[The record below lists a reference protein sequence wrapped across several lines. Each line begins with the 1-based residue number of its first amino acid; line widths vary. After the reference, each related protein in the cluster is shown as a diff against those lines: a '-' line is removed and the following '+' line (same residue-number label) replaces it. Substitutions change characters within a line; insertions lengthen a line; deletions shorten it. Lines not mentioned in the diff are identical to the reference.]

1 MGESNEKDATVASN
15 GNDAITN
22 PQCLLTPLSV
32 WADTL
37 QVQPEATDYSD
48 GAASSSKDEGPVLNN
63 QQQGAEVEQPTVS
76 DDDSSSSVSSE
87 STSNATDSAKPE
99 NDVSTVF
106 GSVSYQTHVQDIG
119 WQAPVSNGM
128 TAGTT
133 GRAKRVEA
141 LKINLLLQD
150 GSPLGNDSISVQSLI
165 SGIGWESQ
173 PVGNGQTSGTV
184 GQSRAIEAIKL
195 SLSGGLSDSYDIW
208 YRVHSTNVG
217 WLGWASNGE
226 PAGTQGYACQ
236 IEAVQIKVLPK
247 NAQDAPARG
256 DSFRDHAQE
265 PPTVSYRSHVSNVG
279 WMSTVANGNTSGVVG
294 SKNAIEALS
303 PRVTWYGHGGSIS
316 SRAHVSG
323 IGWQNWSSGNIGT
336 TGQSRSIEAVQFRL
350 NGEISGVYDIW
361 YRVYASEL
369 GGWLGWASNG
379 TPAGSTAKG
388 AAVQGIQI
396 LLVEKGG
403 YAPGDTATHFIG
415 AIDILSGSSLCL
427 NGKSLGSLRGKS
439 ILLGSESGSSEPLT
453 SLSISFE
460 NQEISGSID
469 YSGCFEFGG
478 WSDVVSDGAA
488 LNSKNDGRALKAV
501 RLTLTGDLSNTYD
514 VWYRCFDSKK
524 GWLGWTCNGAD
535 AGATIS
541 GSFLTAVEVRIA
553 SKGSNAPGVTDGAF
567 VSDTSTDSPHVVY
580 QAHSANR
587 GWSPSVLDGQ
597 NAGATGKSLSLQAL
611 NVSLSGVDDDSL
623 IEARA
628 HVANIGWQEWR
639 SAGYV
644 GTVGQGLV
652 IQALELRLNGS
663 LANQYDIY
671 YRVHSAGY
679 GWLGWAKNGD
689 SAGTTGLNIQIE
701 AVQIKLAAKGG
712 DHGASSAP
720 AFISVPALTLQAH
733 VATLGWMNPVGN
745 GGVAGTTGR
754 SLAIEALKLS
764 VSSSVSG
771 GIEYSAHVQD
781 VGWQGWTSNGNV
793 AGTVGRAKRI
803 EALKIRLT
811 GDLSNYFDIWYRAYC
826 QDFGWLD
833 WTSNGQ
839 PAGTSRIGCRVE
851 SVQVKIVPKGAGAPG
866 ATGRPFTDQPLL
878 PADMMGMLNR
888 ANRYSSNTNWLIM
901 VDRQACRLGVFR
913 GQRGSWSYAQYW
925 TCSAGAPSTPTPTG
939 EYTVTGKGYSF
950 GHGYTCYYYTQ
961 FYGDYLFH
969 SIPYYQGTFNPMDSR
984 MGMHISQGCVRL
996 PIDRAKWIWDN
1007 VPLATKVVIY

>member
-1 MGESNEKDATVASN
+1 M
-15 GNDAITN
+15 
-22 PQCLLTPLSV
+22 
-32 WADTL
+32 
-37 QVQPEATDYSD
+37 
-48 GAASSSKDEGPVLNN
+48 
-63 QQQGAEVEQPTVS
+63 
-76 DDDSSSSVSSE
+76 
-87 STSNATDSAKPE
+87 
-99 NDVSTVF
+99 
-106 GSVSYQTHVQDIG
+106 
-119 WQAPVSNGM
+119 
-128 TAGTT
+128 
-133 GRAKRVEA
+133 
-141 LKINLLLQD
+141 
-150 GSPLGNDSISVQSLI
+150 
-165 SGIGWESQ
+165 
-173 PVGNGQTSGTV
+173 
-184 GQSRAIEAIKL
+184 
-195 SLSGGLSDSYDIW
+195 
-208 YRVHSTNVG
+208 
-217 WLGWASNGE
+217 
-226 PAGTQGYACQ
+226 
-236 IEAVQIKVLPK
+236 
-247 NAQDAPARG
+247 
-256 DSFRDHAQE
+256 
-265 PPTVSYRSHVSNVG
+265 
-279 WMSTVANGNTSGVVG
+279 
-294 SKNAIEALS
+294 
-303 PRVTWYGHGGSIS
+303 
-316 SRAHVSG
+316 
-323 IGWQNWSSGNIGT
+323 
-336 TGQSRSIEAVQFRL
+336 
-350 NGEISGVYDIW
+350 
-361 YRVYASEL
+361 
-369 GGWLGWASNG
+369 
-379 TPAGSTAKG
+379 
-388 AAVQGIQI
+388 
-396 LLVEKGG
+396 
-403 YAPGDTATHFIG
+403 
-415 AIDILSGSSLCL
+415 
-427 NGKSLGSLRGKS
+427 
-439 ILLGSESGSSEPLT
+439 
-453 SLSISFE
+453 
-460 NQEISGSID
+460 
-469 YSGCFEFGG
+469 
-478 WSDVVSDGAA
+478 
-488 LNSKNDGRALKAV
+488 
-501 RLTLTGDLSNTYD
+501 TLTGDLSNSYD
-514 VWYRCFDSKK
+514 VWYRCFDSKE

-541 GSFLTAVEVRIA
+541 GSFLTSVEVQIV
-553 SKGSNAPGVTDGAF
+553 SKGSSAPGVTDSAF
-567 VSDTSTDSPHVVY
+567 VSDTSTDHPHVVY

-597 NAGATGKSLSLQAL
+597 VTGTTGQSLSLQAL
-611 NVSLSGVDDDSL
+611 NVSLSGVDDDSQ

-628 HVANIGWQEWR
+628 HVANIGCQEWR

-644 GTVGQGLV
+644 GTVGQGLA

-679 GWLGWAKNGD
+679 GWLGWAKNSD

-701 AVQIKLAAKGG
+701 AVQIKLVAKSG
-712 DHGASSAP
+712 DPGASSAP

-781 VGWQGWTSNGNV
+781 VGWQGWTSNGNA
-793 AGTVGRAKRI
+793 AGTVGCAKRI
-803 EALKIRLT
+803 ESLKIRLT

-866 ATGRPFTDQPLL
+866 AAGRPFTDQPLL
-878 PADMMGMLNR
+878 PADMMAMLNR

-925 TCSAGAPSTPTPTG
+925 TCSTGAPSTPTPTG

>member
-1 MGESNEKDATVASN
+1 MKKTQRLLATAMTPLL
-15 GNDAITN
+15 IL
-22 PQCLLTPLSV
+22 QCLLTPLSV

-37 QVQPEATDYSD
+37 QAQPEATDYSD
-48 GAASSSKDEGPVLNN
+48 GAASSSKDEGPVLNIE
-63 QQQGAEVEQPTVS
+63 QQGVEVEQPTVS
-76 DDDSSSSVSSE
+76 DDDSPSSVSGE
-87 STSNATDSAKPE
+87 STSNAIDSAKPE

-106 GSVSYQTHVQDIG
+106 GSVSYQAHVQDIG

-141 LKINLLLQD
+141 LKINLLSQD
-150 GSPLGNDSISVQSLI
+150 GSPLGNDCISVQSHI

-208 YRVHSTNVG
+208 YRVHSANVG

-226 PAGTQGYACQ
+226 PAGTQGYAYQ
-236 IEAVQIKVLPK
+236 IEAIQIKVLPK

-256 DSFRDHAQE
+256 DAFRDHSQE

-279 WMSTVANGNTSGVVG
+279 WMGTVADGKTSGVID
-294 SKNAIEALS
+294 SRNAIEALS
-303 PRVTWYGHGGSIS
+303 LGVNWYGHGGSIS

-323 IGWQNWSSGNIGT
+323 IGWQDWSSGVIGT
-336 TGQSRSIEAVQFRL
+336 TGQSRSIEAVQFKL
-350 NGEISGVYDIW
+350 NGELSAAYDIW
-361 YRVYASEL
+361 YRVFACNL
-369 GGWLGWASNG
+369 GGWLGWTSNG
-379 TPAGSTAKG
+379 SPAGSAAKG
-388 AAVQGIQI
+388 AAIQGVQI
-396 LLVEKGG
+396 LLVEKGSST
-403 YAPGDTATHFIG
+403 PGDTANHFIG
-415 AIDILSGSSLCL
+415 ATDILSGNSFGL
-427 NGKSLGSLRGKS
+427 NGKSLGSAQGKS
-439 ILLGSESGSSEPLT
+439 ILLGSESGSEPLT
-453 SLSISFE
+453 SLSISFD
-460 NQEISGSID
+460 NQETLGSIG
-469 YSGCFEFGG
+469 YSGCYEFGG
-478 WSDVVSDGAA
+478 WGDAVSDGVA
-488 LNSKNDGRALKAV
+488 LNFKNNGRVLKAV
-501 RLTLTGDLSNTYD
+501 RLTLTGDLSNAYD

-541 GSFLTAVEVRIA
+541 GSFLTAVEVQIV
-553 SKGSNAPGVTDGAF
+553 SKGSSAPGVTDGAF
-567 VSDTSTDSPHVVY
+567 VSNASADHPHVVY

-597 NAGATGKSLSLQAL
+597 VTGTTGQSLSLQAL
-611 NVSLSGVDDDSL
+611 NVSLSGVDDDSQ

-644 GTVGQGLV
+644 GTVGQGLA
-652 IQALELRLNGS
+652 IQALELRINGP

-701 AVQIKLAAKGG
+701 AVQIKLVVKGG
-712 DHGASSAP
+712 DPGASSAP
-720 AFISVPALTLQAH
+720 AFISAPALTLQTH
-733 VATLGWMNPVGN
+733 VATLGWMNPVDN

-754 SLAIEALKLS
+754 SLSIEALKLN

-793 AGTVGRAKRI
+793 AGTVGCAKRI
-803 EALKIRLT
+803 EALKVRLI
-811 GDLSNYFDIWYRAYC
+811 GDLSNCFDVWYRAYC
-826 QDFGWLD
+826 QDYGWLD

-866 ATGRPFTDQPLL
+866 STARPFTDQPLL
-878 PADMMGMLNR
+878 PADMMTMLNR

-901 VDRQACRLGVFR
+901 VDRQTCRLGVFR

-925 TCSAGAPSTPTPTG
+925 TCSTGAPSTPTPTG
-939 EYTVTGKGYSF
+939 EYAVTGKGYSF

>member
-1 MGESNEKDATVASN
+1 MKKTQRLLATAMTPLL
-15 GNDAITN
+15 IL
-22 PQCLLTPLSV
+22 QCLLTPLSV

-48 GAASSSKDEGPVLNN
+48 GAASSSKDEDPVLNN
-63 QQQGAEVEQPTVS
+63 EQQGVEVEQSTVS
-76 DDDSSSSVSSE
+76 DDDSPSSVSSE
-87 STSNATDSAKPE
+87 STSDATDSAKPE
-99 NDVSTVF
+99 NDVSTAF

-119 WQAPVSNGM
+119 WQTPVSNGM

-141 LKINLLLQD
+141 LKINLLARD
-150 GSPLGNDSISVQSLI
+150 GSPFENDSISVQTHV
-165 SGIGWESQ
+165 SGIGWDAQ
-173 PVGNGQTSGTV
+173 PVGNGQVSGTV

-195 SLSGGLSDSYDIW
+195 TLSSNLSVTYDIW
-208 YRVHSTNVG
+208 YRVHSANVG
-217 WLGWASNGE
+217 WLGWTSNGE
-226 PAGTQGYACQ
+226 PAGTQGYAYP
-236 IEAVQIKVLPK
+236 IEAIQIKVILK
-247 NAQDAPARG
+247 NAQDAPVRG
-256 DSFRDHAQE
+256 DAFKDHAQE

-279 WMSTVANGNTSGVVG
+279 WTSAVTNGNTSGFVNPR
-294 SKNAIEALS
+294 NAIEALS
-303 PRVTWYGHGGSIS
+303 PGVTWYGHGGSIS

-323 IGWQNWSSGNIGT
+323 IGWQNWSSGTIGT

-350 NGEISGVYDIW
+350 NGEISDVYDIW

-403 YAPGDTATHFIG
+403 SAPGDTATHFIG
-415 AIDILSGSSLCL
+415 ATDILSGSSLCL

-460 NQEISGSID
+460 NQEISGSIG

-501 RLTLTGDLSNTYD
+501 RLTLTGDLSSAYD

-541 GSFLTAVEVRIA
+541 GSFLTAVEVRIV
-553 SKGSNAPGVTDGAF
+553 SKGSNAPGLTDSAF

-597 NAGATGKSLSLQAL
+597 NAGTTGKSLSLQAL

-644 GTVGQGLV
+644 GTVGQGLA

-701 AVQIKLAAKGG
+701 AVQIKLIAKDGNP
-712 DHGASSAP
+712 GASSAP
-720 AFISVPALTLQAH
+720 AFISAPTLTLQAH

-754 SLAIEALKLS
+754 SLAIEALKLN
-764 VSSSVSG
+764 VSSSASG

-781 VGWQGWTSNGNV
+781 VGWQSWASNGDI

-803 EALKIRLT
+803 EAIKIRLT
-811 GDLSNYFDIWYRAYC
+811 GDLSNYFDVWYRAYC

-839 PAGTSRIGCRVE
+839 PAGTSKIGYRIE
-851 SVQVKIVPKGAGAPG
+851 SVQVTIVPKGAGAPG
-866 ATGRPFTDQPLL
+866 STGRPYTDQPLL
-878 PADMMGMLNR
+878 PADMMAMFNR

-925 TCSAGAPSTPTPTG
+925 TCSTGAPSTPTPTG
-939 EYTVTGKGYSF
+939 EYSVTGKGYSF

>member
-1 MGESNEKDATVASN
+1 MKKTQRLLVMAMMPLL
-15 GNDAITN
+15 IL
-22 PQCLLTPLSV
+22 QCLMTPLSV

-63 QQQGAEVEQPTVS
+63 EQHGAEVEQPTVA

-87 STSNATDSAKPE
+87 FTSNATDSAKPE
-99 NDVSTVF
+99 NDVSTAF

-141 LKINLLLQD
+141 LKINLLSQD
-150 GSPLGNDSISVQSLI
+150 GSPLGNDSISVQSHI

-208 YRVHSTNVG
+208 YRVHSANVG
-217 WLGWASNGE
+217 WLGWTSNGE
-226 PAGTQGYACQ
+226 PAGTQGYAYQ
-236 IEAVQIKVLPK
+236 IEAIQIKVLPK

-256 DSFRDHAQE
+256 DAFRDHSQE

-279 WMSTVANGNTSGVVG
+279 WMGAVADGKTSGVID
-294 SKNAIEALS
+294 SRNAIEALS
-303 PRVTWYGHGGSIS
+303 LGVNWYGHGGFIS

-323 IGWQNWSSGNIGT
+323 IGWQDWSSGVIGT
-336 TGQSRSIEAVQFRL
+336 TGQSRSIEAVQFKL
-350 NGEISGVYDIW
+350 NGELSAAYDIW
-361 YRVYASEL
+361 YRVFACNL
-369 GGWLGWASNG
+369 GGWLGWTSNG
-379 TPAGSTAKG
+379 SPAGSAAMG
-388 AAVQGIQI
+388 AAIQGVQI
-396 LLVEKGG
+396 LLVEKGSST
-403 YAPGDTATHFIG
+403 PGDTANHFIG
-415 AIDILSGSSLCL
+415 TTDILSGSSLGL
-427 NGKSLGSLRGKS
+427 NGKSLGSAQGKS
-439 ILLGSESGSSEPLT
+439 ILLGSESGSEPLT
-453 SLSISFE
+453 SLSISFD
-460 NQEISGSID
+460 NQETLGSIG
-469 YSGCFEFGG
+469 YSGCYEFGG
-478 WSDVVSDGAA
+478 WGDVVSDGVA
-488 LNSKNDGRALKAV
+488 LNSKNNGRVLKAV
-501 RLTLTGDLSNTYD
+501 RLTLAGDLSNAYD

-541 GSFLTAVEVRIA
+541 GSFLTAVEVRIV
-553 SKGSNAPGVTDGAF
+553 SKGSSAPGVTDGAF
-567 VSDTSTDSPHVVY
+567 VSNTSADHPHVVY

-597 NAGATGKSLSLQAL
+597 VTGTTGQSLSLQAL
-611 NVSLSGVDDDSL
+611 NVSLSGVDDDSQ

-644 GTVGQGLV
+644 GTVGQGLA
-652 IQALELRLNGS
+652 IQALELHLNGS

-701 AVQIKLAAKGG
+701 AVQIKLVAKGG
-712 DHGASSAP
+712 DPGASSVP

-733 VATLGWMNPVGN
+733 VSTLGWMNPVGN
-745 GGVAGTTGR
+745 GGVVGTTGR
-754 SLAIEALKLS
+754 SLAIEALKLN
-764 VSSSVSG
+764 VSSSASG

-781 VGWQGWTSNGNV
+781 VGWQSWASNGDI

-803 EALKIRLT
+803 EAIKIRLT
-811 GDLSNYFDIWYRAYC
+811 GDLSNYFDVWYRAYC

-839 PAGTSRIGCRVE
+839 PAGTSKIGYRIE
-851 SVQVKIVPKGAGAPG
+851 SVQVTIVPKGAGAPG
-866 ATGRPFTDQPLL
+866 STGRPYTDRPLL
-878 PADMMGMLNR
+878 PAEMMAMLNR

-925 TCSAGAPSTPTPTG
+925 TCSTGAPSTPTPTG
-939 EYTVTGKGYSF
+939 EYSVTGKGYSF

>member
-1 MGESNEKDATVASN
+1 M
-15 GNDAITN
+15 
-22 PQCLLTPLSV
+22 
-32 WADTL
+32 
-37 QVQPEATDYSD
+37 
-48 GAASSSKDEGPVLNN
+48 
-63 QQQGAEVEQPTVS
+63 
-76 DDDSSSSVSSE
+76 
-87 STSNATDSAKPE
+87 
-99 NDVSTVF
+99 
-106 GSVSYQTHVQDIG
+106 
-119 WQAPVSNGM
+119 
-128 TAGTT
+128 
-133 GRAKRVEA
+133 
-141 LKINLLLQD
+141 
-150 GSPLGNDSISVQSLI
+150 
-165 SGIGWESQ
+165 
-173 PVGNGQTSGTV
+173 
-184 GQSRAIEAIKL
+184 
-195 SLSGGLSDSYDIW
+195 
-208 YRVHSTNVG
+208 
-217 WLGWASNGE
+217 
-226 PAGTQGYACQ
+226 
-236 IEAVQIKVLPK
+236 
-247 NAQDAPARG
+247 
-256 DSFRDHAQE
+256 
-265 PPTVSYRSHVSNVG
+265 
-279 WMSTVANGNTSGVVG
+279 
-294 SKNAIEALS
+294 
-303 PRVTWYGHGGSIS
+303 
-316 SRAHVSG
+316 
-323 IGWQNWSSGNIGT
+323 
-336 TGQSRSIEAVQFRL
+336 
-350 NGEISGVYDIW
+350 
-361 YRVYASEL
+361 
-369 GGWLGWASNG
+369 
-379 TPAGSTAKG
+379 
-388 AAVQGIQI
+388 
-396 LLVEKGG
+396 
-403 YAPGDTATHFIG
+403 
-415 AIDILSGSSLCL
+415 
-427 NGKSLGSLRGKS
+427 
-439 ILLGSESGSSEPLT
+439 
-453 SLSISFE
+453 
-460 NQEISGSID
+460 
-469 YSGCFEFGG
+469 
-478 WSDVVSDGAA
+478 
-488 LNSKNDGRALKAV
+488 
-501 RLTLTGDLSNTYD
+501 TLTGDLSNAYD

-541 GSFLTAVEVRIA
+541 GSFLTAVEVRIV
-553 SKGSNAPGVTDGAF
+553 SKGSSAPGVTDGAF
-567 VSDTSTDSPHVVY
+567 VSNTSVDHPHVVY

-597 NAGATGKSLSLQAL
+597 VTGTTGQSLSLQAL
-611 NVSLSGVDDDSL
+611 NVSLSGVDDDSQ

-644 GTVGQGLV
+644 GTVGQGLA

-701 AVQIKLAAKGG
+701 AVQIKLVVKGG
-712 DHGASSAP
+712 DPGASSVP

-733 VATLGWMNPVGN
+733 VSTLGWMNPVGN

-781 VGWQGWTSNGNV
+781 VGWQGLTSNGNA

-803 EALKIRLT
+803 ESLKIRLT

-851 SVQVKIVPKGAGAPG
+851 SVLVKIVPKGAGAPG

-878 PADMMGMLNR
+878 PADMMAMLNR

-925 TCSAGAPSTPTPTG
+925 TCSTGAPSTPTPTG

-984 MGMHISQGCVRL
+984 MGMHVSQGCVRL

>member
-1 MGESNEKDATVASN
+1 MKKTQRLLATAMTPLL
-15 GNDAITN
+15 IL
-22 PQCLLTPLSV
+22 QCLLTPLSV

-37 QVQPEATDYSD
+37 QVQSEATDYSD
-48 GAASSSKDEGPVLNN
+48 GAASSSEDESFVLNDE
-63 QQQGAEVEQPTVS
+63 QMGVEVEQPTVS
-76 DDDSSSSVSSE
+76 DNDSPSSVCSE
-87 STSNATDSAKPE
+87 PASNATDSAKPE

-141 LKINLLLQD
+141 LKINLLSQD
-150 GSPLGNDSISVQSLI
+150 GSPLGNDSISVQSHI
-165 SGIGWESQ
+165 SGIGWEPQ
-173 PVGNGQTSGTV
+173 PVGNGQVSGTV
-184 GQSRAIEAIKL
+184 GQSRAIEAIRL
-195 SLSGGLSDSYDIW
+195 SLSGSLSDSYDIW
-208 YRVHSTNVG
+208 YRVHSANVG
-217 WLGWASNGE
+217 WLGWASNGG
-226 PAGTQGYACQ
+226 PAGTQGYAYQ
-236 IEAVQIKVLPK
+236 IEAIQIKVLPK
-247 NAQDAPARG
+247 NAQDAPTRG
-256 DSFRDHAQE
+256 DAFRDHSQE

-279 WMSTVANGNTSGVVG
+279 WMSAVADGKTSGAID
-294 SKNAIEALS
+294 SRNAIEALS
-303 PRVTWYGHGGSIS
+303 LGVNWYGHGGSIS

-323 IGWQNWSSGNIGT
+323 FGWQDWSSGVIGT
-336 TGQSRSIEAVQFRL
+336 TGQSRSIEAVQFKL
-350 NGEISGVYDIW
+350 NGELSAAYDIW
-361 YRVYASEL
+361 YRVFACNL
-369 GGWLGWASNG
+369 GGWLGWTSNG
-379 TPAGSTAKG
+379 SPAGSAAKG
-388 AAVQGIQI
+388 AAIQGVQI
-396 LLVEKGG
+396 LLVAKGSST
-403 YAPGDTATHFIG
+403 PGDTANHFIG
-415 AIDILSGSSLCL
+415 ATDILSGSSFGL
-427 NGKSLGSLRGKS
+427 NGKSLGSAQGKS
-439 ILLGSESGSSEPLT
+439 ILLGSESGSEPLT
-453 SLSISFE
+453 SLSISFD
-460 NQEISGSID
+460 NQETLGSIG
-469 YSGCFEFGG
+469 YSGCYEFGG
-478 WSDVVSDGAA
+478 WGDVVSDGVA
-488 LNSKNDGRALKAV
+488 LNSKNNGRVLKAV
-501 RLTLTGDLSNTYD
+501 RLTLTGDLSNAYD

-535 AGATIS
+535 AGATVS
-541 GSFLTAVEVRIA
+541 GSFLAAVEVQIV
-553 SKGSNAPGVTDGAF
+553 SKGGSAPGVTDGEF
-567 VSDTSTDSPHVVY
+567 VSDTSADHPHVVY

-597 NAGATGKSLSLQAL
+597 VAGTTGQSLSLQAL
-611 NVSLSGVDDDSL
+611 NVSLSGVDDDSQ

-644 GTVGQGLV
+644 GTVGQGLA

-701 AVQIKLAAKGG
+701 AVQIKLVAKGG
-712 DHGASSAP
+712 DPGASSVP

-745 GGVAGTTGR
+745 GGIAGTADR
-754 SLAIEALKLS
+754 SLAIEALKLN

-781 VGWQGWTSNGNV
+781 VGWQGWTSDGNV

-803 EALKIRLT
+803 EAFKIRLT

-851 SVQVKIVPKGAGAPG
+851 SVQVKIVPKGAAAPG
-866 ATGRPFTDQPLL
+866 PTGRPFTDQPLL
-878 PADMMGMLNR
+878 PADMMAMLAR
-888 ANRYSSNTNWLIM
+888 ANRYSSNTSWLIA
-901 VDRQACRLGVFR
+901 VDRQACRLGVLR

-925 TCSAGAPSTPTPTG
+925 TCSTGAPSTPTPTG

-1007 VPLATKVVIY
+1007 VPLATKVVVY

>member
-1 MGESNEKDATVASN
+1 MKKVQRRLAVTMASLL
-15 GNDAITN
+15 IIE
-22 PQCLLTPLSV
+22 CLLTPLSLWGDSLPGKV
-32 WADTL
+32 ESFVSPDY
-37 QVQPEATDYSD
+37 ATI
-48 GAASSSKDEGPVLNN
+48 GSKDEGSVIND
-63 QQQGAEVEQPTVS
+63 EEQSGV
-76 DDDSSSSVSSE
+76 DDRSTAPDVDSVSSVSDECGSA
-87 STSNATDSAKPE
+87 ATDSTNSEKGSSAE
-99 NDVSTVF
+99 F
-106 GSVSYQTHVQDIG
+106 GSIAYQAHVQDIG
-119 WQAPVSNGM
+119 WQDVVSDGM

-141 LKINLLLQD
+141 LKINLLARD
-150 GSPLGNDSISVQSLI
+150 GSPFENDSISVQTHV
-165 SGIGWESQ
+165 SGIGWDAQ
-173 PVGNGQTSGTV
+173 PVGNGQVSGTV

-195 SLSGGLSDSYDIW
+195 TLSSNLSDTYDIW
-208 YRVHSTNVG
+208 YRVHSANVG
-217 WLGWASNGE
+217 WLGWTSNGE
-226 PAGTQGYACQ
+226 PAGTQGYAYP
-236 IEAVQIKVLPK
+236 IEAIQIKVILK

-256 DSFRDHAQE
+256 DAFKDHAQE
-265 PPTVSYRSHVSNVG
+265 PPTVSYRSHISNVG
-279 WMSTVANGNTSGVVG
+279 WTSAVTNGNTSGFVNPR
-294 SKNAIEALS
+294 NAIEALS
-303 PRVTWYGHGGSIS
+303 PGVTWYGHGGSIS

-323 IGWQNWSSGNIGT
+323 IGWQNWSSGTIGT

-350 NGEISGVYDIW
+350 NGEISDVYDIW
-361 YRVYASEL
+361 YRVYTSEL

-403 YAPGDTATHFIG
+403 SAPGDTATHFIG
-415 AIDILSGSSLCL
+415 ATDILSGSSLCL

-460 NQEISGSID
+460 NQEISGSIG

-501 RLTLTGDLSNTYD
+501 RLTLTGDLSNAYD

-541 GSFLTAVEVRIA
+541 GSFLTAVEVRIV
-553 SKGSNAPGVTDGAF
+553 SKGSNAPGVTDSAF

-597 NAGATGKSLSLQAL
+597 NAGTTGKSLSLQAL

-644 GTVGQGLV
+644 GTVGQGLA

-701 AVQIKLAAKGG
+701 AVQIKLVAKGG
-712 DHGASSAP
+712 DPGASSAP
-720 AFISVPALTLQAH
+720 AFISVSALTLQAH

-754 SLAIEALKLS
+754 ALAIEALKLN

-771 GIEYSAHVQD
+771 GIECSAHVQD
-781 VGWQGWTSNGNV
+781 VGWQGWASNGDV

-803 EALKIRLT
+803 EALKFRLT
-811 GDLSNYFDIWYRAYC
+811 GDMPKYFDIWYRAYC

-839 PAGTSRIGCRVE
+839 PAGTSKIGYRVE
-851 SVQVKIVPKGAGAPG
+851 SIQVKVVPKGTGAPG
-866 ATGRPFTDQPLL
+866 PVARPYTEQPLL
-878 PADMMGMLNR
+878 PTDMMAMLSR
-888 ANRYSSNTNWLIM
+888 ANRYSSNTNWVIM
-901 VDRQACRLGVFR
+901 VDRQTCRVGVFR
-913 GQRGSWSYAQYW
+913 GQRGSWSYIQYW
-925 TCSAGAPSTPTPTG
+925 TCSTGAPSTPTPTG

-969 SIPYYQGTFNPMDSR
+969 SIPYYQGTFNPMDGR

>member
-1 MGESNEKDATVASN
+1 MKKTQRLLATAMTP
-15 GNDAITN
+15 ILIL
-22 PQCLLTPLSV
+22 QCFLAPLSV

-48 GAASSSKDEGPVLNN
+48 GAASSSKDEGPVLNIE
-63 QQQGAEVEQPTVS
+63 QQGVEVEQPTVS
-76 DDDSSSSVSSE
+76 DDDSPSSVSSE

-99 NDVSTVF
+99 NDVSTIF

-141 LKINLLLQD
+141 LKINLLSQD
-150 GSPLGNDSISVQSLI
+150 GSPLGNDSISVQSHI

-208 YRVHSTNVG
+208 YRVHSANVG

-226 PAGTQGYACQ
+226 PAGTQGYAYQ
-236 IEAVQIKVLPK
+236 IEAIQIKVLPK

-256 DSFRDHAQE
+256 DAFRDHSQE

-279 WMSTVANGNTSGVVG
+279 WMGTVADGKTSGVID
-294 SKNAIEALS
+294 SRNAIEALS
-303 PRVTWYGHGGSIS
+303 LGVNWYGHGGSIS

-323 IGWQNWSSGNIGT
+323 IGWQDWSSGVIGT
-336 TGQSRSIEAVQFRL
+336 TGQSRSIEAVQFKL
-350 NGEISGVYDIW
+350 NGELSAAYDIW
-361 YRVYASEL
+361 YRVYASKL
-369 GGWLGWASNG
+369 GGWLGWTSNG
-379 TPAGSTAKG
+379 SPAGSVGKG
-388 AAVQGIQI
+388 AAIQGVQI
-396 LLVEKGG
+396 LLVEKSGP
-403 YAPGDTATHFIG
+403 APGNTLNHFIG
-415 AIDILSGSSLCL
+415 ATDVLNGSSLGL
-427 NGKSLGSLRGKS
+427 NGKSLGSEQGKS
-439 ILLGSESGSSEPLT
+439 ILLGSENGSEPLT
-453 SLSISFE
+453 SLSISFD
-460 NQEISGSID
+460 NQEILGSID
-469 YSGCFEFGG
+469 YSGFFEFGG
-478 WSDVVSDGAA
+478 WSGAVSDGAA
-488 LNSKNDGRALKAV
+488 LNSKNDGLVLKAV
-501 RLTLTGDLSNTYD
+501 RLALTGDLSKAYD

-524 GWLGWTCNGAD
+524 GWLGWACNGSD

-541 GSFLTAVEVRIA
+541 GSFLKAVEVRII
-553 SKGSNAPGVTDGAF
+553 SKGSGAPGVTDGAF
-567 VSDTSTDSPHVVY
+567 ASDTSADCAHVVY

-597 NAGATGKSLSLQAL
+597 DAGTTGQSLSLQAL
-611 NVSLSGVDDDSL
+611 NVSLSGVDDDSQ

-628 HVANIGWQEWR
+628 HVANIGWQEWQ

-644 GTVGQGLV
+644 GTVGQGLA

-701 AVQIKLAAKGG
+701 AVQIKLVAKGR
-712 DHGASSAP
+712 DPGASSVP

-754 SLAIEALKLS
+754 SLAIEALKLNI
-764 VSSSVSG
+764 SSSVSG

-781 VGWQGWTSNGNV
+781 VGWQSWASNGDI

-803 EALKIRLT
+803 EAIKIRLT
-811 GDLSNYFDIWYRAYC
+811 GDLSNYFDVWYRAYC

-878 PADMMGMLNR
+878 PADMMAMLNL
-888 ANRYSSNTNWLIM
+888 ANRYSSNTSWLIA
-901 VDRQACRLGVFR
+901 VDRQTCRLGVLR

-925 TCSAGAPSTPTPTG
+925 TCSTGAPSTPTPTG
-939 EYTVTGKGYSF
+939 EYSVTGKGYSF

-984 MGMHISQGCVRL
+984 IGMHISQGCVRL

>member
-1 MGESNEKDATVASN
+1 MKKTQRLLATAMTP
-15 GNDAITN
+15 ILIL
-22 PQCLLTPLSV
+22 QCYLAPLSV

-48 GAASSSKDEGPVLNN
+48 GAASSSKDEGPVLNIE
-63 QQQGAEVEQPTVS
+63 QQGVEVEQPTVS
-76 DDDSSSSVSSE
+76 DDDSPSSVSSE

-99 NDVSTVF
+99 NDVSTIF

-141 LKINLLLQD
+141 LKINLLSQD
-150 GSPLGNDSISVQSLI
+150 GSPLGNDSISVQSHI

-208 YRVHSTNVG
+208 YRVHSANVG

-226 PAGTQGYACQ
+226 PAGTQGYAYQ
-236 IEAVQIKVLPK
+236 IEAIQIKVLPK

-256 DSFRDHAQE
+256 DAFRDHSQE

-279 WMSTVANGNTSGVVG
+279 WMGTVADGKTSGVID
-294 SKNAIEALS
+294 SRNAIEALS
-303 PRVTWYGHGGSIS
+303 LGVNWYGHGGSIS

-323 IGWQNWSSGNIGT
+323 IGWQDWSSGVIGT
-336 TGQSRSIEAVQFRL
+336 TGQSRSIEAVQFKL
-350 NGEISGVYDIW
+350 NGELSAAYDIW
-361 YRVYASEL
+361 YRVFACNL
-369 GGWLGWASNG
+369 GGWLGWTSNG
-379 TPAGSTAKG
+379 APAGSTAKG

-403 YAPGDTATHFIG
+403 PAPGDTANHFIG
-415 AIDILSGSSLCL
+415 ATDILSGSSFGL
-427 NGKSLGSLRGKS
+427 NGKSLGSAQGKS
-439 ILLGSESGSSEPLT
+439 ILLGSESGSEPLT
-453 SLSISFE
+453 SLSISFD
-460 NQEISGSID
+460 NQETLGSIG
-469 YSGCFEFGG
+469 YSGCYEFGG
-478 WSDVVSDGAA
+478 WGDVVSDGVA
-488 LNSKNDGRALKAV
+488 LNSKTNGRVLKAV
-501 RLTLTGDLSNTYD
+501 RLTLTGDLSNSYD
-514 VWYRCFDSKK
+514 VWYRCFDSKE

-541 GSFLTAVEVRIA
+541 GSFLTSVEVQIV
-553 SKGSNAPGVTDGAF
+553 SKGSSAPGVTDSAF
-567 VSDTSTDSPHVVY
+567 VSDTSTDHPHVVY

-597 NAGATGKSLSLQAL
+597 VTGTTGQSLSLQAL
-611 NVSLSGVDDDSL
+611 NVSLSGVDDDSQ

-644 GTVGQGLV
+644 GTVGQGLA

-679 GWLGWAKNGD
+679 GWLGWAKNSD

-701 AVQIKLAAKGG
+701 AVQIKLVAKSG
-712 DHGASSAP
+712 DPGASSAP

-781 VGWQGWTSNGNV
+781 VGWQGWTSNGNA
-793 AGTVGRAKRI
+793 AGTADRAKRI
-803 EALKIRLT
+803 ESLKIRLT

-878 PADMMGMLNR
+878 PADMMAMLNR

-913 GQRGSWSYAQYW
+913 GQRGSWSYAQCW
-925 TCSAGAPSTPTPTG
+925 TCSTGAPSTPTPTG

>member
-1 MGESNEKDATVASN
+1 MKKTQRLLATAMTP
-15 GNDAITN
+15 ILIL
-22 PQCLLTPLSV
+22 QCYLAPLSV

-48 GAASSSKDEGPVLNN
+48 GAASSSKDEGPVLNIE
-63 QQQGAEVEQPTVS
+63 QQGVEVEQPTVS
-76 DDDSSSSVSSE
+76 DDDSPSSVSSE

-99 NDVSTVF
+99 NDVSTIF

-141 LKINLLLQD
+141 LKINLLSQD
-150 GSPLGNDSISVQSLI
+150 GSPLGNDSISVQSHI

-208 YRVHSTNVG
+208 YRVHSANVG

-226 PAGTQGYACQ
+226 PAGTQGYAYQ
-236 IEAVQIKVLPK
+236 IEAIQIKVLPK

-256 DSFRDHAQE
+256 DAFRDHSQE

-279 WMSTVANGNTSGVVG
+279 WMGTVADGKTSGVID
-294 SKNAIEALS
+294 SRNAIEALS
-303 PRVTWYGHGGSIS
+303 LGVNWYGHGGSIS

-323 IGWQNWSSGNIGT
+323 IGWQDWSSGVIGT
-336 TGQSRSIEAVQFRL
+336 TGQSRSIEAVQFKL
-350 NGEISGVYDIW
+350 NGELSAAYDIW
-361 YRVYASEL
+361 YRVFACNL
-369 GGWLGWASNG
+369 GGWLGWTSNG
-379 TPAGSTAKG
+379 APAGSTAKG

-403 YAPGDTATHFIG
+403 PAPGDTANHFIG
-415 AIDILSGSSLCL
+415 ATDILSGSSFGL
-427 NGKSLGSLRGKS
+427 NGKSLGSAQGKS
-439 ILLGSESGSSEPLT
+439 ILLGSESGSEPLT
-453 SLSISFE
+453 SLSISFD
-460 NQEISGSID
+460 NQETLGSIG
-469 YSGCFEFGG
+469 YSGCYEFGG
-478 WSDVVSDGAA
+478 WGDVVSDGVA
-488 LNSKNDGRALKAV
+488 LNSKTNGRVLKAV
-501 RLTLTGDLSNTYD
+501 RLTLTGDLSNSYD
-514 VWYRCFDSKK
+514 VWYRCFDSKE

-541 GSFLTAVEVRIA
+541 GSFLTSVEVQIV
-553 SKGSNAPGVTDGAF
+553 SKGSSAPGVTDSAF
-567 VSDTSTDSPHVVY
+567 VSDTSTDHPHVVY

-597 NAGATGKSLSLQAL
+597 VTGTTGQSLSLQAL
-611 NVSLSGVDDDSL
+611 NVSLSGVDDDSQ

-644 GTVGQGLV
+644 GTVGQGLA

-679 GWLGWAKNGD
+679 GWLGWAKNSD

-701 AVQIKLAAKGG
+701 AVQIKLVAKSG
-712 DHGASSAP
+712 DPGASSAP
-720 AFISVPALTLQAH
+720 AFISVPALTLQAY

-781 VGWQGWTSNGNV
+781 VGWQGWTSNGNA
-793 AGTVGRAKRI
+793 AGTAGRAKRI
-803 EALKIRLT
+803 ESLKIRLT

-878 PADMMGMLNR
+878 PADMMAMLNR

-925 TCSAGAPSTPTPTG
+925 TCSTGAPSTPTPTG

>member
-1 MGESNEKDATVASN
+1 MKKTQRLLATAMTPLL
-15 GNDAITN
+15 IL
-22 PQCLLTPLSV
+22 QCLLTPLSV

-217 WLGWASNGE
+217 WLGWASNGK

-403 YAPGDTATHFIG
+403 SAPGDTATHFIG
-415 AIDILSGSSLCL
+415 ATDILSGSSLCL

-460 NQEISGSID
+460 NQEISGSIG

-501 RLTLTGDLSNTYD
+501 RLTLTGDLSNAYD

-541 GSFLTAVEVRIA
+541 GSFLTAVEVRIV
-553 SKGSNAPGVTDGAF
+553 SKGSNAPGVTDSAF

-597 NAGATGKSLSLQAL
+597 NAGTTGKSLSLQAL

-644 GTVGQGLV
+644 GTVGQGLA

-701 AVQIKLAAKGG
+701 AVQIKLVAKGG
-712 DHGASSAP
+712 DPGASSAP

-771 GIEYSAHVQD
+771 GIEYSSHVQD

-803 EALKIRLT
+803 EALKIKLT

-866 ATGRPFTDQPLL
+866 ATGHPFTDQLLL
-878 PADMMGMLNR
+878 PADMMVMLNR

-901 VDRQACRLGVFR
+901 VDRQACCLGVFR

-925 TCSAGAPSTPTPTG
+925 TCSTGAPSTPTPTG

-950 GHGYTCYYYTQ
+950 GHGYACYYYTQ

>member
-1 MGESNEKDATVASN
+1 MKKTQRLLATAMTPLL
-15 GNDAITN
+15 IL
-22 PQCLLTPLSV
+22 QCLLTPLSV

-48 GAASSSKDEGPVLNN
+48 GAASSSKDEDPVLNN
-63 QQQGAEVEQPTVS
+63 EQQGVEVEQSTVS
-76 DDDSSSSVSSE
+76 DDDSPSSVSSE

-99 NDVSTVF
+99 NDVSTAF

-119 WQAPVSNGM
+119 WQTPVSNGM

-141 LKINLLLQD
+141 LKINLLARD
-150 GSPLGNDSISVQSLI
+150 GSPFENDSISVQTHV
-165 SGIGWESQ
+165 SGIGWDAQ
-173 PVGNGQTSGTV
+173 PVGNGQVSGTV

-195 SLSGGLSDSYDIW
+195 TLSSNLSDTYDIW
-208 YRVHSTNVG
+208 YRVHSANVG
-217 WLGWASNGE
+217 WLGWTSNGE
-226 PAGTQGYACQ
+226 PAGTQGYAYP
-236 IEAVQIKVLPK
+236 IEAIQIKVILK
-247 NAQDAPARG
+247 NAQDAPVRG
-256 DSFRDHAQE
+256 DAFKDHAQE

-279 WMSTVANGNTSGVVG
+279 WTSAVTNGNTSGFVNPR
-294 SKNAIEALS
+294 NAIEALS
-303 PRVTWYGHGGSIS
+303 PGVTWYGHGGSIS

-323 IGWQNWSSGNIGT
+323 IGWQNWSSGTIGT

-350 NGEISGVYDIW
+350 NGEISDVYDIW

-403 YAPGDTATHFIG
+403 SAPGDTATHFIG
-415 AIDILSGSSLCL
+415 ATDILSGSSLCL

-460 NQEISGSID
+460 NQEISGSIG

-501 RLTLTGDLSNTYD
+501 RLTLTGDLSSAYD

-541 GSFLTAVEVRIA
+541 GSFLTAVEVRIV
-553 SKGSNAPGVTDGAF
+553 SKGSNAPGLTDSAF

-597 NAGATGKSLSLQAL
+597 NAGTTGKSLSLQAL

-644 GTVGQGLV
+644 GTVGQGLA

-701 AVQIKLAAKGG
+701 AVQIKLIAKDGNP
-712 DHGASSAP
+712 GASSAP
-720 AFISVPALTLQAH
+720 AFISAPTLTLQAH

-754 SLAIEALKLS
+754 SLAIEALKLN
-764 VSSSVSG
+764 VSSSASG

-781 VGWQGWTSNGNV
+781 VGWQSWASNGDI

-803 EALKIRLT
+803 EAIKIRLT
-811 GDLSNYFDIWYRAYC
+811 GDLSNYFDVWYRAYC

-839 PAGTSRIGCRVE
+839 PAGTSKIGYRIE
-851 SVQVKIVPKGAGAPG
+851 SVQVTIVPKGAGAPG
-866 ATGRPFTDQPLL
+866 STGRPYTDQPLL
-878 PADMMGMLNR
+878 PADMMAMFNR

-925 TCSAGAPSTPTPTG
+925 TCSTGAPSTPTPTG
-939 EYTVTGKGYSF
+939 EYSVTGKGYSF

>member
-1 MGESNEKDATVASN
+1 MKKTQRLLATAMTPLL
-15 GNDAITN
+15 IL
-22 PQCLLTPLSV
+22 QCLLTPLSV

-48 GAASSSKDEGPVLNN
+48 GAASSSKDEDPVLNN
-63 QQQGAEVEQPTVS
+63 EQQGVEVEQSTVS
-76 DDDSSSSVSSE
+76 DDDSPSSVSSE
-87 STSNATDSAKPE
+87 STSDATDSAKPE
-99 NDVSTVF
+99 NDVSTAF

-119 WQAPVSNGM
+119 WQTPVSNGM

-141 LKINLLLQD
+141 LKINLLARD
-150 GSPLGNDSISVQSLI
+150 GSPFENDSISVQTHV
-165 SGIGWESQ
+165 SGIGWDAQ
-173 PVGNGQTSGTV
+173 PVGNGQVSGTV

-195 SLSGGLSDSYDIW
+195 TLSSNLSVTYDIW
-208 YRVHSTNVG
+208 YRVHSANVG
-217 WLGWASNGE
+217 WLGWTSNGE
-226 PAGTQGYACQ
+226 PAGTQGYAYP
-236 IEAVQIKVLPK
+236 IEAIQIKVILK
-247 NAQDAPARG
+247 NAQDAPVRG
-256 DSFRDHAQE
+256 DAFKDHAQE

-279 WMSTVANGNTSGVVG
+279 WTSAVTNGNTSGFVNPR
-294 SKNAIEALS
+294 NAIEALS
-303 PRVTWYGHGGSIS
+303 PGVTWYGHGGSIS

-323 IGWQNWSSGNIGT
+323 IGWQNWSSGTIGT

-350 NGEISGVYDIW
+350 NGEISDVYDIW

-403 YAPGDTATHFIG
+403 SAPGDTATHFIG
-415 AIDILSGSSLCL
+415 ATDILSGSSLCL

-460 NQEISGSID
+460 NQEISGSIG

-501 RLTLTGDLSNTYD
+501 RLTLTGDLSSAYD

-541 GSFLTAVEVRIA
+541 GSFLTAVEVRIV
-553 SKGSNAPGVTDGAF
+553 SKGSNAPGLTDSAF

-597 NAGATGKSLSLQAL
+597 NAGTTGKSLSLQAL

-644 GTVGQGLV
+644 GTVGQGLA

-701 AVQIKLAAKGG
+701 AVQIKLIAKDGNP
-712 DHGASSAP
+712 GASSAP
-720 AFISVPALTLQAH
+720 AFISAPTLTLQAH

-754 SLAIEALKLS
+754 SLAIEALKLN
-764 VSSSVSG
+764 VSSSASG

-781 VGWQGWTSNGNV
+781 VGWQSWASNGDI

-803 EALKIRLT
+803 EAIKIRLT
-811 GDLSNYFDIWYRAYC
+811 GDLSNYFDVWYRAYC

-839 PAGTSRIGCRVE
+839 PAGTSKIGYRIE
-851 SVQVKIVPKGAGAPG
+851 SVQVTIVPKGAGAPG
-866 ATGRPFTDQPLL
+866 STGRPYTDQPLL
-878 PADMMGMLNR
+878 PADMMAMFNR

-925 TCSAGAPSTPTPTG
+925 TCSTGAPSTPTPTG
-939 EYTVTGKGYSF
+939 EYSVTGKGYSF

-984 MGMHISQGCVRL
+984 MGMHISQGCARL

>member
-1 MGESNEKDATVASN
+1 MKKTQRLLATAMTPLL
-15 GNDAITN
+15 IL
-22 PQCLLTPLSV
+22 QCLLTPLSV
-32 WADTL
+32 WADSL
-37 QVQPEATDYSD
+37 PVQPESTGYSNS
-48 GAASSSKDEGPVLNN
+48 AACSSEDEDFVLNDE
-63 QQQGAEVEQPTVS
+63 QQGAEVEQSTVP
-76 DDDSSSSVSSE
+76 DNDSPSSVSSE
-87 STSNATDSAKPE
+87 SASNATDSPKPE
-99 NDVSTVF
+99 NDVSAVF
-106 GSVSYQTHVQDIG
+106 GFVSYQTHVQDIG
-119 WQAPVSNGM
+119 WQIPVSNGM

-141 LKINLLLQD
+141 LKINLLSQD
-150 GSPLGNDSISVQSLI
+150 GTPLGSDSISVQSHI

-195 SLSGGLSDSYDIW
+195 SLSGGLSESYDIW
-208 YRVHSTNVG
+208 YRVHSANVG

-226 PAGTQGYACQ
+226 PAGTQGYAYQ
-236 IEAVQIKVLPK
+236 VEAIQIKVLPK

-256 DSFRDHAQE
+256 DAFRDHSQE

-279 WMSTVANGNTSGVVG
+279 WMGVVANGKTSGVID
-294 SKNAIEALS
+294 STNAIEALS
-303 PRVTWYGHGGSIS
+303 LSVNWYGHGGSIS
-316 SRAHVSG
+316 SRAHVSS
-323 IGWQNWSSGNIGT
+323 IGWQSWSSGTVGT
-336 TGQSRSIEAVQFRL
+336 TGQSRSIEAVQFKL
-350 NGEISGVYDIW
+350 NDEISATYDIW
-361 YRVYASEL
+361 YRVYAPKL
-369 GGWLGWASNG
+369 GGWLGWTSNG
-379 TPAGSTAKG
+379 SPAGSVGKG
-388 AAVQGIQI
+388 AAIQGIQV

-403 YAPGDTATHFIG
+403 SAPGDTLNHFIG
-415 AIDILSGSSLCL
+415 ATDVLSGSSYSL
-427 NGKSLGSLRGKS
+427 NGNSLGTVQGKT
-439 ILLGSESGSSEPLT
+439 ILMGSESGSEPLT
-453 SLSISFE
+453 SLSISFD
-460 NQEISGSID
+460 NQETSGSIG
-469 YSGCFEFGG
+469 YSGCYEFYG
-478 WSDVVSDGAA
+478 WSGVVSDGAA
-488 LNSKNDGRALKAV
+488 LTSKNDGRFLKAV
-501 RLTLTGDLSNTYD
+501 RLTLTGDLSNAYD
-514 VWYRCFDSKK
+514 IWYRCFDSKK
-524 GWLGWTCNGAD
+524 GWLGWACNGAD
-535 AGATIS
+535 AGATIP
-541 GSFLTAVEVRIA
+541 GSFLKAVEVKIIG
-553 SKGSNAPGVTDGAF
+553 KGSGAPGVTDGAF
-567 VSDTSTDSPHVVY
+567 VSDTSADCTHVVY

-597 NAGATGKSLSLQAL
+597 DAGTTGKSLSLQAL
-611 NVSLSGVDDDSL
+611 NVSLAGVDDGSL

-644 GTVGQGLV
+644 GTVGQGLA
-652 IQALELRLNGS
+652 IQALELRINGP
-663 LANQYDIY
+663 LANQYVII
-671 YRVHSAGY
+671 YRVHSAAY

-701 AVQIKLAAKGG
+701 AVQIKLVAKGG
-712 DHGASSAP
+712 NPGASSAP
-720 AFISVPALTLQAH
+720 AFISAPALTLQAH

-754 SLAIEALKLS
+754 SLAIEALKLN

-793 AGTVGRAKRI
+793 AGTVGCAKRI

-811 GDLSNYFDIWYRAYC
+811 GDLSNYFDVWYRAYC

-866 ATGRPFTDQPLL
+866 STARPFTDQPLL
-878 PADMMGMLNR
+878 PADMMTMLNR
-888 ANRYSSNTNWLIM
+888 ANRYSSNTSWLIM

-925 TCSAGAPSTPTPTG
+925 TCSTGAPSTPTPTG